1 MKSFT
6 SRRFRETYANLPE
19 PVRQQARERIVCF
32 GGTRR
37 TPA

>member
-6 SRRFRETYANLPE
+6 SRRFRETYANLPSQFVGKLDE
-19 PVRQQARERIVCF
+19 HIGCF
-32 GGTRR
+32 GRIPR